1 MKTPSVRDVALRA
14 NVSVGTVSNVLNR
27 PELVRPHT
35 RARVVQAIEEL
46 GFVRNESARSL
57 RSGASRLIAYLM
69 LDQTN
74 PFFGDLG
81 RGMEDVARR
90 HGLGLILCS
99 SNHDAVRE
107 DDYLSMLVEQRIH
120 GLLITAV
127 NYDNPRLAL
136 MSRRGVPVVFVD
148 SPGGDGADRCTVSVD
163 DVEGGDL
170 ATSHLVE
177 QGHRSIAF
185 VGGPTSIP
193 QVADR
198 LKGARNGLA
207 AGGLD
212 PDSLAV
218 VGTEELN
225 VAEGRR
231 AGARLL
237 GIPARRRPTAAFCAN
252 DLLALGLLQE
262 MTLRGVTLPAE
273 MSIVGYDDIDFAAA
287 AAIPL
292 TSVRQP
298 RRLLGST
305 AAELLIEEAQAGD
318 AHRHS
323 HIEFPPELIVR
334 ASTQAGGARLKARTG

>member
-1 MKTPSVRDVALRA
+1 METPSVRDVARRA
-14 NVSVGTVSNVLNR
+14 KVSLGTVSNVLNR

-35 RARVVQAIEEL
+35 RARVLQAIEDL

-57 RSGASRLIAYLM
+57 RSGGSRLIAYLM

-74 PFFGDLG
+74 PFFADLG

-99 SNHDAVRE
+99 SDHDAARE

-136 MSRRGVPVVFVD
+136 MSRHRVPVVFVD
-148 SPGGDGADRCTVSVD
+148 GPGDRTDRCTVSVD

-170 ATSHLVE
+170 AASHLVE
-177 QGHRSIAF
+177 QGHRKIAF

-198 LKGARNGLA
+198 LQGARNGLA
-207 AGGLD
+207 AAGLD
-212 PDSLAV
+212 PDALV
-218 VGTEELN
+218 VMGTDELN

-237 GIPARRRPTAAFCAN
+237 GMPARRRPTAAFCAN

-305 AAELLIEEAQAGD
+305 AAELLIDEAQTGD
-318 AHRHS
+318 DHRHR
-323 HIEFPPELIVR
+323 HIQFPPELIVR
-334 ASTQAGGARLKARTG
+334 ASTQARGARLRARTG